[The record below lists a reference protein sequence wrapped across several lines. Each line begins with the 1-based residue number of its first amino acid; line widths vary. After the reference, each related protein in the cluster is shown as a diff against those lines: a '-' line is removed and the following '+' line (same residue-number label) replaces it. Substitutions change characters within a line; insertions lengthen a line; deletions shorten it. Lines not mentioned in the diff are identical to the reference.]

1 MVLNAKYDYN
11 HGLGTKIGF
20 KSKSQKNI
28 GYKVLS
34 FLKKKCL
41 INGKHG
47 QGTHSTKMSV
57 DKLAENA
64 LSDPNIF
71 LAKLPA

>member
-1 MVLNAKYDYN
+1 MFFVE
-11 HGLGTKIGF
+11 IM
-20 KSKSQKNI
+20 
-28 GYKVLS
+28 
-34 FLKKKCL
+34 L